1 MPLVGAA
8 VDYTSKRWELGRGMA
23 IILFC
28 TNLFQIGLS
37 PSTWLTMT
45 LVQATIGVGAY
56 MALVSRD
63 PLSPRPARSRS
74 RGPRARRTSAAMSSP
89 AHTRAP
95 PTDHVLVRLHPRNDG
110 RLRKRDSS
118 HHGRAEGV
126 GDALHHP
133 VPRRDRRARN
143 RLLARRP
150 IGRRSRRTTR
160 TSARKK
166 STRPTPPR
174 SRSSRRP
181 RRRPSSRR

>member
-1 MPLVGAA
+1 MPIFGAI

-95 PTDHVLVRLHPRNDG
+95 PTDL
-110 RLRKRDSS
+110 S
-118 HHGRAEGV
+118 
-126 GDALHHP
+126 
-133 VPRRDRRARN
+133 
-143 RLLARRP
+143 
-150 IGRRSRRTTR
+150 
-160 TSARKK
+160 
-166 STRPTPPR
+166 
-174 SRSSRRP
+174 
-181 RRRPSSRR
+181 